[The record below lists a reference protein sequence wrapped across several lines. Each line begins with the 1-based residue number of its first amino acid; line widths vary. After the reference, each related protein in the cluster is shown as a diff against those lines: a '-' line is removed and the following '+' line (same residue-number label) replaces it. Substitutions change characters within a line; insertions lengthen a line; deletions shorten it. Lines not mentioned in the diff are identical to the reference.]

1 MQILLNTLKVFICL
15 PSPKIELTIFVILI
29 QQNFLICTLYI
40 QETFKKTEAKYYLL
54 PPLTKDVTKTTH
66 LRRFFKTLYS
76 IIHSFQSK
84 ILFVTLFEC
93 DCGYK
98 TL

>member
-40 QETFKKTEAKYYLL
+40 QETFIKTEAKYYLL
-54 PPLTKDVTKTTH
+54 PPLTKDVTKITGEDENFNA
-66 LRRFFKTLYS
+66 RLY
-76 IIHSFQSK
+76 HKFDFNVLK
-84 ILFVTLFEC
+84 N
-93 DCGYK
+93 Y
-98 TL
+98 